1 MSAFRQRREMAK
13 RLGLK
18 LAKCH
23 EELRTAQGD
32 EAIQAAAIV
41 LGATFNEHIEFITW
55 VLKEF
60 GGLEQPP
67 YAVTVH

>member
-1 MSAFRQRREMAK
+1 MSAFRQRRELSK

-18 LAKCH
+18 LAKAH
-23 EELRTAQGD
+23 EALRDAKSD
-32 EAIQAAAIV
+32 EEVQAAAIV
-41 LGATFNEHIEFITW
+41 LGATFNEHIEFVTW

-67 YAVTVH
+67 FVVK